1 MTRVSRV
8 GSLGVLLALAACG
21 GDQGLL
27 DVRSD
32 TGSDAVAA
40 DRTTVT
46 DTGVPA
52 DVAAMDAAMNGD
64 SAPDAQSADSGQDS
78 AQDSA
83 AMDSTVMDGAARDAV
98 ADSRPDA
105 AADAAADAVIDARAD
120 AVADAAPDAVAD
132 AGADVALDVRADGGA
147 DAASDA
153 GATGRCVPTVDG
165 VIGAD
170 WTASA
175 VVANNTVATTWGSAN
190 QLRSIRLCYDSTYL
204 YMGVDGTSEA
214 INAMVAYIDRDFGT
228 SVTGVRDF
236 STLTDN
242 TGALD
247 NRISGAFTINVPNFG
262 AEAAWGTNGPQDL
275 MDTALVDTAGL
286 RLIAPVAGGAD
297 RRADFAWVT
306 GAQQRCAGATDATR
320 ACEVRIAWTAL
331 FEGPRPATAR
341 IAMFVRINN
350 NDGTM
355 SSNQTLPEDN
365 AAAPRSVSRVLDLT
379 VN

>member
-1 MTRVSRV
+1 MIRGSRAHLGLALVSL
-8 GSLGVLLALAACG
+8 SLAACG

-32 TGSDAVAA
+32 SASDSVAQ
-40 DRTTVT
+40 DRLTPM
-46 DTGVPA
+46 DTGVSI
-52 DVAAMDAAMNGD
+52 DGSTMDAGMNGD
-64 SAPDAQSADSGQDS
+64 SSTDASAMDG
-78 AQDSA
+78 
-83 AMDSTVMDGAARDAV
+83 AMDSSTDSGIDGADARLDSGIADTGVTVDASMVDVAIDGSPDVLRDATPD
-98 ADSRPDA
+98 AAPDSRPDS
-105 AADAAADAVIDARAD
+105 AADAAADATAD
-120 AVADAAPDAVAD
+120 ALAD
-132 AGADVALDVRADGGA
+132 AGP
-147 DAASDA
+147 S
-153 GATGRCVPTVDG
+153 GRCAPTIDG

-170 WTASA
+170 WSSAA
-175 VVANNTVATTWGSAN
+175 VVASNTVATTWGSAN

-214 INAMVAYIDRDFGT
+214 INAMVAYIDRDYGT
-228 SVTGVRDF
+228 SITGVRDF

-247 NRISGAFTINVPNFG
+247 NRISASLSVTAPNFG

-275 MDTALVDTAGL
+275 TEAALSDTAGL
-286 RLIAPVAGGAD
+286 RLIAPVVGGAD

-320 ACEVRIAWTAL
+320 ACEVRITWSAL
-331 FEGPRPATAR
+331 FEAPRPATAR
-341 IAMFVRINN
+341 IALFARIHN

-355 SSNQTLPEDN
+355 SSNQCVPEDN
-365 AAAPRSVSRVLDLT
+365 AASPRSVSRVLVLD

>member
-1 MTRVSRV
+1 MDSAEDSAST
-8 GSLGVLLALAACG
+8 
-21 GDQGLL
+21 
-27 DVRSD
+27 
-32 TGSDAVAA
+32 DA
-40 DRTTVT
+40 T
-46 DTGVPA
+46 
-52 DVAAMDAAMNGD
+52 MNGD
-64 SAPDAQSADSGQDS
+64 SAPDARLDAIVDAALDV
-78 AQDSA
+78 
-83 AMDSTVMDGAARDAV
+83 AMDAGS
-98 ADSRPDA
+98 
-105 AADAAADAVIDARAD
+105 DARAD
-120 AVADAAPDAVAD
+120 ALADASPDVAADVRPDSAAD
-132 AGADVALDVRADGGA
+132 ASADGGA
-147 DAASDA
+147 L
-153 GATGRCVPTVDG
+153 GRCAPTVDG

-170 WTASA
+170 WSASA
-175 VVANNTVATTWGSAN
+175 VTAVNTVATTWGSAN
-190 QLRSIRLCYDSTYL
+190 QLRSIRLCYDSNYL
-204 YMGVDGTSEA
+204 YMGVDGSSEA

-247 NRISGAFTINVPNFG
+247 NRISGAFAINVANFG

-275 MDTALVDTAGL
+275 MDTALADTAGL

-306 GAQQRCAGATDATR
+306 GAQQRCAGAADATR
-320 ACEVRIAWTAL
+320 ACEVRFAWTAL

-341 IAMFVRINN
+341 IALFVRINN

-365 AAAPRSVSRVLDLT
+365 AAAPRSVSRVLELT